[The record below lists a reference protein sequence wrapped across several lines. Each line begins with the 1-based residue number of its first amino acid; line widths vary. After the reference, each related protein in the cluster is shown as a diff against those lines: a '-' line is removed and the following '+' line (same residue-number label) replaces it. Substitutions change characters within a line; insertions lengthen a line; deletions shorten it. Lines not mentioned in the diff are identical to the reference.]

1 MNRAMPKEK
10 KKIKNYS
17 VEDMKQAISAV
28 KCGASVSWA
37 SKEYKIPRITLL
49 YKVKGKYDV
58 ECRMGPETTL
68 TWDEEK
74 LLVKWLLTIASLEKL
89 NRANKFKNN
98 RPGNKWYKSFLKR
111 HPELSERVTQNLT
124 KGRSEVTEQKL
135 RGWFDEIQQY
145 FTSKNLEDVFE
156 DPRRVYNCDETAFFL
171 APKGVK
177 CLVQKGDKTPYCFI
191 SNDDKEC
198 LTCLITANANGE
210 ILPPMVVYKTLKRE
224 NFALLLKKVIDDTIT
239 SEIIKSGF
247 KTCGLFPLNPDSVP
261 YQKYFKLK
269 QIATDIGKVMQ
280 PISRKYL
287 QVLEERIGI
296 QKITEFKAAGD
307 MWQGDVCD
315 TSLFTLWRQF
325 SSEVDTSSDMLG
337 AHTELA
343 SSNINNSEII
353 DQRIPDVLIQP
364 VADTHEDVQ
373 PILLDKTIPSPF
385 KSTLFWPKLSTPQGR
400 RFKEKIPSVAT
411 SEQWRAYYK
420 GKQDERQTKDKEK
433 QERKRLREEAR
444 VEKENKKL
452 KKTVK
457 KKPASKR
464 NTKAYESSSDSSI
477 DYVLESEG
485 EGDNWDTF
493 SNSQE
498 EDFEINVND
507 YVVVKYEDQYYPGN
521 VTEVDTAR
529 DEYRVSA
536 MQKSGSGWKWPGRR
550 GIKSAT

>member
-1 MNRAMPKEK
+1 
-10 KKIKNYS
+10 
-17 VEDMKQAISAV
+17 MKQAISAV

-74 LLVKWLLTIASLEKL
+74 LLVKWLLTIASLGFPATKLQLLDSVQLLVEKL

-171 APKGVK
+171 APK
-177 CLVQKGDKTPYCFI
+177 
-191 SNDDKEC
+191 
-198 LTCLITANANGE
+198 
-210 ILPPMVVYKTLKRE
+210 
-224 NFALLLKKVIDDTIT
+224 
-239 SEIIKSGF
+239 EIIKSGF

-307 MWQGDVCD
+307 MWQGDVGD

-337 AHTELA
+337 AQTELA

-353 DQRIPDVLIQP
+353 DRRIPDVLKTPDRIQP
-364 VADTHEDVQ
+364 VSDTHEDVQ

-433 QERKRLREEAR
+433 QE
-444 VEKENKKL
+444 
-452 KKTVK
+452 
-457 KKPASKR
+457 PSKR

-507 YVVVKYEDQYYPGN
+507 YVVVKYEDQYYPGKLPSYPRT
-521 VTEVDTAR
+521 VKHSFLI
-529 DEYRVSA
+529 YRECY
-536 MQKSGSGWKWPGRR
+536 GSRYC
-550 GIKSAT
+550 

>member
-1 MNRAMPKEK
+1 MPKEK

-74 LLVKWLLTIASLEKL
+74 LLVKWLLTIASLGFPATKLQLLDSVQLLVEKL
-89 NRANKFKNN
+89 NRANKLKNN

-145 FTSKNLEDVFE
+145 FTSKNFDVFE

-171 APKGVK
+171 APK
-177 CLVQKGDKTPYCFI
+177 
-191 SNDDKEC
+191 
-198 LTCLITANANGE
+198 
-210 ILPPMVVYKTLKRE
+210 
-224 NFALLLKKVIDDTIT
+224 
-239 SEIIKSGF
+239 EIIKSGF

-261 YQKYFKLK
+261 YQKHFKLK
-269 QIATDIGKVMQ
+269 QIATDIEKVMQ

-296 QKITEFKAAGD
+296 QNITEFKAAGD
-307 MWQGDVCD
+307 MWQGDVGD

-337 AHTELA
+337 AQTELA

-353 DQRIPDVLIQP
+353 DQRIPDVLSDNPAPIPSTSNENVPDIREKTPDRIQP
-364 VADTHEDVQ
+364 VSDTHEDVQ

-400 RFKEKIPSVAT
+400 
-411 SEQWRAYYK
+411 
-420 GKQDERQTKDKEK
+420 
-433 QERKRLREEAR
+433 
-444 VEKENKKL
+444 
-452 KKTVK
+452 
-457 KKPASKR
+457 
-464 NTKAYESSSDSSI
+464 SSSDSSI

-507 YVVVKYEDQYYPGN
+507 YVVVKYEDQYYPGKLPSYPRT
-521 VTEVDTAR
+521 VKHSFLI
-529 DEYRVSA
+529 YRECY
-536 MQKSGSGWKWPGRR
+536 GSRYC
-550 GIKSAT
+550 